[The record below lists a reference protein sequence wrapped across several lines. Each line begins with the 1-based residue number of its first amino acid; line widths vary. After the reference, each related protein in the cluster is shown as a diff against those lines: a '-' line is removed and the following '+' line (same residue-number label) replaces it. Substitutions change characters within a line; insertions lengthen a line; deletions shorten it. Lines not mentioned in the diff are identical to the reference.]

1 MRQQNL
7 IRRTV
12 ATACHPT
19 ALLVA
24 AIVTVIRAK
33 AANIRKREQLSF
45 FPKTRILLP

>member
-1 MRQQNL
+1 M
-7 IRRTV
+7 RRTV
-12 ATACHPT
+12 ATARHPT

-33 AANIRKREQLSF
+33 AANLRKREQLSY